1 MTASPLVGS
10 TFFGIDIS
18 RLGDQLTSIRRRISK
33 RVLIVEFGSDLLQ
46 LAEACLMQQGVQLNH
61 ISSVVLPPDALDRGV
76 PAEPKKMATL
86 LQQICNEKKI
96 PAHRVAVV
104 LPPEVAFQR
113 LVELPQTLT
122 LEEARDYVLDPGKG
136 VQLPFPLAQ
145 TDFDLVPM
153 SAPSI
158 EQQVPGTRLYM
169 LSAVPAR
176 LVDQVIE
183 MLQLADLELQLLE
196 LGSLSQLRCLA
207 SDLVRLAPHE
217 AELVLELRSDC
228 SNLMLVTCS
237 GLLASE
243 RLSAIR
249 DFPQPVLDEE
259 QTIAAL
265 EAGLSAESIT
275 LQDDSYLPI
284 SDLDL
289 RALVAD
295 FQTVLS
301 RFNKRF
307 PAVDIRCLQLTGL
320 NSAHPML
327 VDLLQEALGL
337 KVLAHR
343 PLLADGVSG
352 FSADGVLVQ
361 AGLARLVGLAL
372 GLLNQDQFLS
382 SPFDISDKEKSSP
395 SPGHV
400 ITELLDLDTQIS
412 EDGLVSVRNQDA
424 IEAQEV
430 QISAWQSLAD
440 VEVSSQVEAVSET
453 PPQKEHADDSISVG
467 SLDLFDQTNQDVSS
481 VRFNQGVGVKG
492 IMEEVEVKDE
502 EEWPSIEAV
511 RIEGVMEEVEVKD
524 EEVCSSIEGISDQL
538 DAQEGREIMDSDVN
552 KDVPQCVDDIPLVMP
567 DLEFDTNA
575 DDEKKPLNVPIDSEE
590 STGSEMES
598 LGELRF
604 ADND

>member
-1 MTASPLVGS
+1 M
-10 TFFGIDIS
+10 
-18 RLGDQLTSIRRRISK
+18 
-33 RVLIVEFGSDLLQ
+33 
-46 LAEACLMQQGVQLNH
+46 
-61 ISSVVLPPDALDRGV
+61 
-76 PAEPKKMATL
+76 
-86 LQQICNEKKI
+86 
-96 PAHRVAVV
+96 
-104 LPPEVAFQR
+104 
-113 LVELPQTLT
+113 
-122 LEEARDYVLDPGKG
+122 
-136 VQLPFPLAQ
+136 
-145 TDFDLVPM
+145 
-153 SAPSI
+153 
-158 EQQVPGTRLYM
+158 
-169 LSAVPAR
+169 
-176 LVDQVIE
+176 
-183 MLQLADLELQLLE
+183 E

-207 SDLVRLAPHE
+207 SDLVRLAP
-217 AELVLELRSDC
+217 LRGR
-228 SNLMLVTCS
+228 VGVGAAI
-237 GLLASE
+237 GLQQFDVGHLLWSVGFRASVGD
-243 RLSAIR
+243 R

-295 FQTVLS
+295 FKTVLS

-412 EDGLVSVRNQDA
+412 EDGLVSVSESRRRSPGSANICLA
-424 IEAQEV
+424 V
-430 QISAWQSLAD
+430 IS
-440 VEVSSQVEAVSET
+440 
-453 PPQKEHADDSISVG
+453 
-467 SLDLFDQTNQDVSS
+467 
-481 VRFNQGVGVKG
+481 
-492 IMEEVEVKDE
+492 
-502 EEWPSIEAV
+502 
-511 RIEGVMEEVEVKD
+511 
-524 EEVCSSIEGISDQL
+524 
-538 DAQEGREIMDSDVN
+538 
-552 KDVPQCVDDIPLVMP
+552 
-567 DLEFDTNA
+567 
-575 DDEKKPLNVPIDSEE
+575 
-590 STGSEMES
+590 
-598 LGELRF
+598 
-604 ADND
+604 